1 MNSEESHM
9 LSIGLTGGI
18 GSGKTTVADLFAA
31 HGVPVIDTDLIAHG
45 ITAPGGDAMPLI
57 ASQFGPEFVAGDGS
71 LNRANAFSPMAPPRR
86 GSKRSR
92 IR

>member
-1 MNSEESHM
+1 MF
-9 LSIGLTGGI
+9 SIGLTGGI

-45 ITAPGGDAMPLI
+45 ITAPGGVAMPLI
-57 ASQFGPEFVAGDGS
+57 ASQFGAGVRRRRRLAGPREDA
-71 LNRANAFSPMAPPRR
+71 RHAFSPMAPPRR
-86 GSKRSR
+86 SSKRSR